1 MPRIGR
7 KGGHQVRKA
16 RSAVCSALTGHGDSA
31 IQPGIMHL
39 LPREESFFDEFEKH
53 AQKTV
58 EGCRTF
64 VEMAQGKLSSSEACP
79 KIKSIESDCDH
90 ITHHV
95 VERLHKVFIT
105 PIDRNDIFRLISK
118 MDDVMDFVEAAA
130 QRVALYGVESNNKEL
145 WDLTRVLL
153 TGAERLSE
161 AVCGLRNL
169 KHPDLILEKCVEIN
183 RLENEADV
191 QLRGVIAKLFKEEKN
206 PIEVIK
212 WKEIFEL
219 LETATDRCED
229 VANIIEGVVL
239 ENS

>member
-1 MPRIGR
+1 
-7 KGGHQVRKA
+7 
-16 RSAVCSALTGHGDSA
+16 
-31 IQPGIMHL
+31 
-39 LPREESFFDEFEKH
+39 
-53 AQKTV
+53 
-58 EGCRTF
+58 
-64 VEMAQGKLSSSEACP
+64 MAQGKIPAAEACP
-79 KIKSIESDCDH
+79 KIKAIENECDH

-130 QRVALYGVESNNKEL
+130 MRISLYGVNSNNKEL
-145 WDLTRVLL
+145 WDLARVLQS
-153 TGAERLSE
+153 GSERISE
-161 AVCGLRNL
+161 AVAGMRNL
-169 KHPDLILEKCVEIN
+169 KHPELILEKCVEIN

-191 QLRGVIAKLFKEEKN
+191 QLRGAINKLFTEEKN

-219 LETATDRCED
+219 METATDRCED

>member
-1 MPRIGR
+1 MR
-7 KGGHQVRKA
+7 
-16 RSAVCSALTGHGDSA
+16 
-31 IQPGIMHL
+31 L
-39 LPREESFFDEFEKH
+39 LPREESFFDDFQEH

-58 EGCRTF
+58 EGCHLF
-64 VEMAQGKLSSSEACP
+64 AEMAQGKVPAAEACP
-79 KIKSIESDCDH
+79 KIKAIESECDH

-130 QRVALYGVESNNKEL
+130 QRVALYDVDGNNKEL
-145 WDLTRVLL
+145 WDLARVLL
-153 TGAERLSE
+153 SGSERISE
-161 AVCGLRNL
+161 AVAGMRNL
-169 KHPDLILEKCVEIN
+169 KHPELILEKCVEIN

-191 QLRGVIAKLFKEEKN
+191 QLRAAIAKLFKEEKN

-212 WKEIFEL
+212 WKEIYEL
-219 LETATDRCED
+219 VEVATDRCED

>member
-1 MPRIGR
+1 MRF
-7 KGGHQVRKA
+7 
-16 RSAVCSALTGHGDSA
+16 
-31 IQPGIMHL
+31 
-39 LPREESFFDEFEKH
+39 LPREESFFDFFEQH

-58 EGCRTF
+58 EGCRAF
-64 VEMAQGKLSSSEACP
+64 VDLAQGKAPSAEACP
-79 KIKSIESDCDH
+79 RIKAIESECDH

-130 QRVALYGVESNNKEL
+130 QRVALYGVDPNNKEL
-145 WDLTRVLL
+145 WDLARVLL
-153 TGAERLSE
+153 SGSERLCE
-161 AVCGLRNL
+161 AVAGMRNL
-169 KHPDLILEKCVEIN
+169 KHPELILEKCVEIN

-191 QLRGVIAKLFKEEKN
+191 QLRGAIAKLFREEKN

>member
-1 MPRIGR
+1 MR
-7 KGGHQVRKA
+7 
-16 RSAVCSALTGHGDSA
+16 
-31 IQPGIMHL
+31 L
-39 LPREESFFDEFEKH
+39 LPREESFFDDFQEH

-58 EGCRTF
+58 EGCRLF
-64 VEMAQGKLSSSEACP
+64 AEMAQGKVPAAEACS
-79 KIKSIESDCDH
+79 KIKAIESECDH

-118 MDDVMDFVEAAA
+118 MDDVMDFVEAAS
-130 QRVALYGVESNNKEL
+130 QRVALYDVNGNNKEL
-145 WDLTRVLL
+145 WDLARVLL
-153 TGAERLSE
+153 SGSERISE
-161 AVCGLRNL
+161 AVAGMRNL
-169 KHPDLILEKCVEIN
+169 KHPELILEKCVEIN

-191 QLRGVIAKLFKEEKN
+191 QLRAAIAKLFKEEKN

-212 WKEIFEL
+212 WKEIYEL
-219 LETATDRCED
+219 VEVGTDRCED

>member
-1 MPRIGR
+1 MR
-7 KGGHQVRKA
+7 
-16 RSAVCSALTGHGDSA
+16 
-31 IQPGIMHL
+31 L
-39 LPREESFFDEFEKH
+39 LPRDESFFDDFERH

-58 EGCRTF
+58 EGCRAL
-64 VEMAQGKLSSSEACP
+64 VEMAQGKVPAAEACP
-79 KIKSIESDCDH
+79 RIKSIESECDT

-118 MDDVMDFVEAAA
+118 MDDVMDFVEAAS
-130 QRVALYGVESNNKEL
+130 QRIALYDVNPDNKEL
-145 WDLTRVLL
+145 WDLARVLVA
-153 TGAERLSE
+153 GSERISE
-161 AVCGLRNL
+161 AVAGMRNL
-169 KHPDLILEKCVEIN
+169 KHPELILEKCVEIN

-191 QLRGVIAKLFKEEKN
+191 QLRAAIAKLFKEEKD
-206 PIEVIK
+206 PIQVIK

>member
-1 MPRIGR
+1 MPSHDGSRPA
-7 KGGHQVRKA
+7 KPGGSPREWGGA
-16 RSAVCSALTGHGDSA
+16 CRALTGWCTSA
-31 IQPGIMHL
+31 IQPSTMRL
-39 LPREESFFDEFEKH
+39 LPRDESFFDEFEKH

-58 EGCRTF
+58 EGCRAF
-64 VEMAQGKLSSSEACP
+64 VDMAQGKVPAAEACP
-79 KIKSIESDCDH
+79 RIKAIESECDH

-105 PIDRNDIFRLISK
+105 PIDRNDIFRLISR

-130 QRVALYGVESNNKEL
+130 QRVALYGVN
-145 WDLTRVLL
+145 
-153 TGAERLSE
+153 SE
-161 AVCGLRNL
+161 AVAGMRNL
-169 KHPDLILEKCVEIN
+169 KHPELILEKCVEIN

-191 QLRGVIAKLFKEEKN
+191 QLRGVIAKLFKEEKD
-206 PIEVIK
+206 PIQVIK

-219 LETATDRCED
+219 LEAATDRCED

>member
-1 MPRIGR
+1 MR
-7 KGGHQVRKA
+7 
-16 RSAVCSALTGHGDSA
+16 
-31 IQPGIMHL
+31 L
-39 LPREESFFDEFEKH
+39 LPRDESFFDDFEKH
-53 AQKTV
+53 ALKTV
-58 EGCRTF
+58 EGCRAL
-64 VEMAQGKLSSSEACP
+64 VDMAQGKVPASEACP
-79 KIKSIESDCDH
+79 RIKAIESECDA

-118 MDDVMDFVEAAA
+118 MDDVMDFVEAAS
-130 QRVALYGVESNNKEL
+130 QRVALYEVNPSNKEL
-145 WDLTRVLL
+145 WDLARVLQS
-153 TGAERLSE
+153 GSERISE
-161 AVCGLRNL
+161 AVTGMRNL
-169 KHPDLILEKCVEIN
+169 KHPELILEKCVEIN

-191 QLRGVIAKLFKEEKN
+191 QLRGAIAKLFKEEKD
-206 PIEVIK
+206 PIQVIK

>member
-1 MPRIGR
+1 
-7 KGGHQVRKA
+7 
-16 RSAVCSALTGHGDSA
+16 
-31 IQPGIMHL
+31 MHL
-39 LPREESFFDEFEKH
+39 LPREESFFDDFEEH
-53 AQKTV
+53 ARKTV
-58 EGCRTF
+58 EGCRAF
-64 VEMAQGKLSSSEACP
+64 VDMAQGKVPSTEVCP
-79 KIKSIESDCDH
+79 RIKAIENECDH

-130 QRVALYGVESNNKEL
+130 QRIALYEVNGHNKEL
-145 WDLTRVLL
+145 WDLARVLL
-153 TGAERLSE
+153 AGSERVCE
-161 AVCGLRNL
+161 AVTGMRNL
-169 KHPDLILEKCVEIN
+169 KHPELILEKCVEIN

-191 QLRGVIAKLFKEEKN
+191 QLRGAIAKLFKEEKD
-206 PIEVIK
+206 PIQVIK

>member
-1 MPRIGR
+1 MR
-7 KGGHQVRKA
+7 
-16 RSAVCSALTGHGDSA
+16 
-31 IQPGIMHL
+31 L
-39 LPREESFFDEFEKH
+39 LPREESFFDDFEKH
-53 AQKTV
+53 ALKTV
-58 EGCRTF
+58 EGCRAF
-64 VEMAQGKLSSSEACP
+64 ADMAQGKVPTVEACP
-79 KIKSIESDCDH
+79 RIKQIESECDH

-130 QRVALYGVESNNKEL
+130 QRVALYEVNGNNVEL
-145 WDLTRVLL
+145 FALARVLQS
-153 TGAERLSE
+153 GAERMSE
-161 AVCGLRNL
+161 ALVGMRNL
-169 KHPDLILEKCVEIN
+169 KHPELILEKCVEIN

-191 QLRGVIAKLFKEEKN
+191 QLRGAIAKLFKEEKD
-206 PIEVIK
+206 PMQVIK

>member
-1 MPRIGR
+1 MR
-7 KGGHQVRKA
+7 
-16 RSAVCSALTGHGDSA
+16 
-31 IQPGIMHL
+31 L
-39 LPREESFFDEFEKH
+39 LPRDESFFDDFEKH

-58 EGCRTF
+58 EGCRAF
-64 VEMAQGKLSSSEACP
+64 VDMAQGKMSTVEACP
-79 KIKSIESDCDH
+79 RIKAIESECDA

-118 MDDVMDFVEAAA
+118 MDDVMDFVEAAS
-130 QRVALYGVESNNKEL
+130 QRVALYEVNGNNKEL
-145 WDLTRVLL
+145 WDLARVLQS
-153 TGAERLSE
+153 GSERISE
-161 AVCGLRNL
+161 AVAGMRNL

-191 QLRGVIAKLFKEEKN
+191 QLRGAIAKLFKEEKD
-206 PIEVIK
+206 PIQVIK

>member
-1 MPRIGR
+1 MR
-7 KGGHQVRKA
+7 
-16 RSAVCSALTGHGDSA
+16 
-31 IQPGIMHL
+31 L
-39 LPREESFFDEFEKH
+39 LPREESFFDDFEKH

-58 EGCRTF
+58 EGCRAL
-64 VEMAQGKLSSSEACP
+64 VEMAQGKVPAAEACP
-79 KIKSIESDCDH
+79 KIKVIESECDH
-90 ITHHV
+90 ITHGV

-105 PIDRNDIFRLISK
+105 PLDRNDIFRLISK

-130 QRVALYGVESNNKEL
+130 MRIALYEVNSNSKEL
-145 WDLTRVLL
+145 WDLGRVLL
-153 TGAERLSE
+153 AGAERISE
-161 AVCGLRNL
+161 AVSGLRNL
-169 KHPDLILEKCVEIN
+169 KHPELILEKCVEIN

-191 QLRGVIAKLFKEEKN
+191 QLRGVIARLFKDEKN